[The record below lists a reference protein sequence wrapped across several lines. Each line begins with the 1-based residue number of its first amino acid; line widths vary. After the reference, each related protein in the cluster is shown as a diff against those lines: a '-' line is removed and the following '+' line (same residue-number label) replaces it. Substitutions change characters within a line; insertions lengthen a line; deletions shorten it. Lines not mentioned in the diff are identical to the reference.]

1 MTGVSGAGP
10 AASIHTP
17 KTARQIWP
25 VGPKLVEVR
34 RMLFIAVGITLAL
47 VAMDFL
53 DITKVRRS

>member
-17 KTARQIWP
+17 KTALQIWP
-25 VGPKLVEVR
+25 DEPNLVEVP

-53 DITKVRRS
+53 DFTKVRRS